1 VYAVLGAFASE
12 WREMQVGS
20 SDALSAFR
28 RDEIQLFIAAASI
41 AVGLATVGFS
51 FIRRRFD
58 RLLSFFAWFAV
69 LYGIRLWMQSSIHGL
84 MVRPSAILERAEFAL
99 NFFVSI
105 PAFLFFEASGFI
117 KRAGRVTVY
126 CVCLLEVALIAAVFT
141 GVPLAM
147 LDRANSAIVIVGS
160 VTIGLLAIR
169 YPREKEAALVFKIG
183 LLIFIGFVLW
193 TNGAE
198 LFGYRSTVEL
208 YGFAAFL
215 CCLGYVAARRALDRD
230 LQLNSIQQELEIA
243 RRIQPS
249 ILPKT
254 LPAQDSFTI
263 TARYVP
269 MTSVAGDFYE
279 LIANGSGGLGLLIA
293 DVSGHGIP
301 AALIASMVKVA
312 VQSQQHHW
320 EKPERLLAGVNDVLC
335 GNTQN
340 QFVTAAYVHLDKNRG
355 ELRYGAAG
363 HPPMLLLRSG
373 QVIQIIENGLVLAL
387 MPGAAFT
394 SIMQSL
400 VAGDRLLLY
409 TDGIV
414 EAMSSREEEFGYDR
428 LRDLLV
434 SSESISAEEAAD
446 LILNTVRGWSPI
458 QNDDLTIIVCDYMR
472 NAQEAQA

>member
-1 VYAVLGAFASE
+1 
-12 WREMQVGS
+12 MQVGS
-20 SDALSAFR
+20 SDALNAFR

-69 LYGIRLWMQSSIHGL
+69 LYGIRLWMQSSVHGL
-84 MVRPSAILERAEFAL
+84 MVRPSPFLERADFAL
-99 NFFVSI
+99 SFFVSI

-126 CVCLLEVALIAAVFT
+126 CVCLLEMALIAAVFT
-141 GVPLAM
+141 GLPLEM

-160 VTIGLLAIR
+160 VTIGLLVIR
-169 YPREKEAALVFKIG
+169 HPREKEAALVFRIG

-198 LFGYRSTVEL
+198 LFGHRSAVEL

-215 CCLGYVAARRALDRD
+215 CCLGYVAARTALDRD

-243 RRIQPS
+243 RRIQFS
-249 ILPKT
+249 ILPKE
-254 LPAQDSFTI
+254 LPAQESFAI
-263 TARYVP
+263 AARYVP

-279 LIANGSGGLGLLIA
+279 FIASENSGLGLLIA
-293 DVSGHGIP
+293 DVSGHGVP

-312 VQSQQHHW
+312 VQSQQQCW
-320 EKPERLLAGVNDVLC
+320 ETPERLLAGVNDVLC

-340 QFVTAAYVHLDKNRG
+340 QFVTAAYVHLNKTRG
-355 ELRYGAAG
+355 EFRYGAAG
-363 HPPMLLLRSG
+363 HPPMLLLRRG

-394 SIMQSL
+394 SITQSL
-400 VAGDRLLLY
+400 LTGDRLLLY
-409 TDGIV
+409 TDGIT
-414 EAMSSREEEFGYDR
+414 EATNSQGEEFGYNR
-428 LRDLLV
+428 LSELLL
-434 SSESISAEEAAD
+434 SSASKTAEEAAD
-446 LILNTVRGWSPI
+446 EILNSVKCWSPR
-458 QNDDLTIIVCDYMR
+458 QNDDLTIIICDYR
-472 NAQEAQA
+472 GNADHDNG